1 MTQVELARRLGMRPG
16 PVNCIEKGRNLPS
29 AKVLCRLADVLEVP
43 VDSLFENT
51 RAAYDTPRAKHTGY
65 VAEARADYS
74 APQAVFVRTSDAIAE
89 LPQSDCA
96 TVNRIVAD
104 FLALEDLCNAQ
115 KRASLPLH
123 IPFDPALEGIE
134 ELSRE
139 VRRLLGVNDAVIFD
153 YLELLENAGLRIVF
167 CNLSESVESLGCYDE
182 PNGNAV
188 IVVSRGM
195 NTERQLFRLIYE
207 LGRIYC
213 FTKMKQ
219 MEPGGSTRGGRNI
232 AGKKL
237 TPHRMARVFAGF
249 FLQPAAAVRAT
260 VRQLEVGRSDW
271 TYALLLRLKHRFG
284 VSAETFLYR
293 LKELRLIDGKLAK
306 SLQAELYAEYRKTK
320 SAEPN
325 STRRLLTPNG
335 RLGDLLLLAEQRAG
349 GHSEL
354 AQIRNR
360 FKKMGVGVGA

>member
-65 VAEARADYS
+65 VAEERADYG
-74 APQAVFVRTSDAIAE
+74 APQAVLARAPDEIAA
-89 LPQSDCA
+89 LPKTDLA
-96 TVNRIVAD
+96 TVNRVVAD
-104 FLALEDLCNAQ
+104 FLALEDLCGAQ
-115 KRASLPLH
+115 KRAALPLN
-123 IPFDPALEGIE
+123 ISFEPTMDGIE
-134 ELSRE
+134 ELAAE
-139 VRRLLGVNDAVIFD
+139 VRRFLGVSDAVIFD

-167 CNLSESVESLGCYDE
+167 CDLSESAESLGCYDE

-213 FTKMKQ
+213 FTQMKHI
-219 MEPGGSTRGGRNI
+219 ELGGAARCGRNI

-237 TPHRMARVFAGF
+237 TPHRMARVFAGL

-260 VRQLEVGRSDW
+260 VRQLKVGRSDW

-320 SAEPN
+320 FAEPN

-335 RLGDLLLLAEQRAG
+335 RLGDLLLLAEERAG
-349 GHSEL
+349 DDIEVGS
-354 AQIRNR
+354 IRKR
-360 FKKMGVGVGA
+360 LKKAGVGEGL